1 MPKRKVYH
9 VTTSDKG
16 GWAVKAEGN
25 SRPSSTHTTKAEAV
39 RAAKAMARKTG
50 LGQVIVHGRNGRI
63 QFEHSYGRTR
73 RERRLSQRTADGR
86 RLLDCTDPEVL
97 D

>member
-25 SRPSSTHTTKAEAV
+25 SRPSSAHTTKAEAV

-50 LGQVIVHGRNGRI
+50 LGQIIVHGRNGRI
-63 QFEHSYGRTR
+63 QFEHSYGK
-73 RERRLSQRTADGR
+73 
-86 RLLDCTDPEVL
+86 DPAGSAG
-97 D
+97 